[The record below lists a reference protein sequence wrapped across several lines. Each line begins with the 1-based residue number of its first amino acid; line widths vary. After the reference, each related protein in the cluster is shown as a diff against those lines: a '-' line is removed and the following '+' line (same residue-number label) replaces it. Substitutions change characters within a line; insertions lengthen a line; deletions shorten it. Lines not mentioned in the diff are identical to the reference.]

1 MLTNQE
7 MKAPRVLFPEGI
19 STKVSLPWNIF
30 EGFLWRMQVFQEEGK
45 TWQLLERGAGTLAS
59 RQVDQSCARLA
70 HIAPGPQVVS
80 SVWGVWPGVG
90 SRAPVASSVRI
101 RSVLNLLGQTLNS
114 GLPPGLLVPG
124 SATICKARPA
134 PCSL

>member
-1 MLTNQE
+1 M
-7 MKAPRVLFPEGI
+7 
-19 STKVSLPWNIF
+19 
-30 EGFLWRMQVFQEEGK
+30 FQEEGK

-70 HIAPGPQVVS
+70 HVAPGPQVVS